1 MFVHVAL
8 SGTFDS
14 FLYSSDALGEVNWY
28 NTYIETPPSPPKMT
42 MINPLLWSHE
52 GLIW

>member
-14 FLYSSDALGEVNWY
+14 FLYFSVALGAVNWY
-28 NTYIETPPSPPKMT
+28 NTYIETPPKMT

>member
-14 FLYSSDALGEVNWY
+14 FLYFSDALGEVNWY
-28 NTYIETPPSPPKMT
+28 NTYIETPPLPPQNDNDKSP
-42 MINPLLWSHE
+42 IVVS
-52 GLIW
+52 